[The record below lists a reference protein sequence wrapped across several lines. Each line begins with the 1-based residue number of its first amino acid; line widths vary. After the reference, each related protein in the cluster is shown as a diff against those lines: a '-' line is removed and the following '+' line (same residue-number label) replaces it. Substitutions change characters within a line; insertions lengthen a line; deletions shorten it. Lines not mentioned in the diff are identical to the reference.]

1 MSEKLITTNRRAGRD
16 YHILDKIEAGIA
28 LVGTEVKSLRVSG
41 GITLKD
47 SYVDIERG
55 QAMLVNAHITPYEQG
70 NIFNHDPERARRLL
84 LHKREIEKLGQ
95 RVEEKGFTLIP
106 LRVYFKQG
114 RVKIEIGVC
123 KGKHSF
129 DKREDIKK
137 RETDREIDRAIK
149 HANRPK
155 EPRP

>member
-1 MSEKLITTNRRAGRD
+1 MGEKLITTNRRVGRD
-16 YHILDKIEAGIA
+16 YQVLDKIEAGIA
-28 LVGTEVKSLRVSG
+28 LMGTEVKTLRVTG

-47 SYVDIERG
+47 SYADIERG
-55 QAMLVNAHITPYEQG
+55 EMFLVNAHITPYEQG
-70 NIFNHDPERARRLL
+70 NIHNHDPERPRKLL
-84 LHKREIEKLGQ
+84 LHKREILRLAQ

-114 RVKIEIGVC
+114 RVKVEIGVC

-137 RETDREIDRAIK
+137 RDSDREMDRVLK
-149 HANRPK
+149 QVRRGPVSS
-155 EPRP
+155 

>member
-1 MSEKLITTNRRAGRD
+1 MGEKLITTNRRVGRD
-16 YHILDKIEAGIA
+16 YQVLDKVEAGIA
-28 LVGTEVKSLRVSG
+28 LMGTEVKTLRVTG

-47 SYVDIERG
+47 SYADIERG
-55 QAMLVNAHITPYEQG
+55 EMFLVNAHITPYEQG
-70 NIFNHDPERARRLL
+70 NIHNHDPERPRKLL
-84 LHKREIEKLGQ
+84 LHKREILRLAQ

-114 RVKIEIGVC
+114 RVKVEIGVC

-137 RETDREIDRAIK
+137 RDSDREMDRVLK
-149 HANRPK
+149 QVRRGPVSS
-155 EPRP
+155 

>member
-1 MSEKLITTNRRAGRD
+1 MGEKLITTNRRAGRD
-16 YHILDKIEAGIA
+16 YLVLDRIEAGIA
-28 LVGTEVKSLRVSG
+28 LTGTEVKTLRVTG

-47 SYVDIERG
+47 SYADIERG
-55 QAMLVNAHITPYEQG
+55 EMFLVNAHITPYEQG
-70 NIFNHDPERARRLL
+70 NIYNHDPERPRKLL
-84 LHKREIEKLGQ
+84 LHKREILRLGQ

-114 RVKIEIGVC
+114 RVKVEIGVC

-137 RETDREIDRAIK
+137 RESEREMDRAVK
-149 HANRPK
+149 QAR
-155 EPRP
+155 RG

>member
-1 MSEKLITTNRRAGRD
+1 MGEKLITTNRRASRD
-16 YHILDKIEAGIA
+16 YEILDKIEAGVA
-28 LVGTEVKSLRVSG
+28 LMGTEVKTLRVTG

-47 SYVDIERG
+47 SYADIERG
-55 QAMLVNAHITPYEQG
+55 EMFLVNAHITPYEKG
-70 NIFNHDPERARRLL
+70 NIHNHDPERPRKLL
-84 LHKREIEKLGQ
+84 LHKREILRLAQ
-95 RVEEKGFTLIP
+95 RVEEKGYTLIP

-137 RETDREIDRAIK
+137 RDSDREIDRVLK
-149 HANRPK
+149 QVR
-155 EPRP
+155 RGRVSS